1 MSEMEKREEIFRYDS
16 MSTEELQE
24 ILRKH
29 AHGELDTEPDT
40 QELFEIMEVVSVRR
54 QKLEPQAFRA
64 DEEAYAEFCE
74 HYMPKEDKE
83 TPPKVIKFPKRVL
96 KTVAAVLAVVLIL
109 AVGTTVTAEALHID
123 IWGKFAS
130 WTKDIFQFT
139 DLPQGTTAA
148 NPEEEYNA
156 ELKSLQDVMDQF
168 KISEKLAPTWM
179 PEGYKS
185 KDLKVVNTPRALN
198 INAVYE
204 KEDEMLII
212 KIRQMIGV
220 PANQVE
226 KNDDLLEVYVVD
238 GVEYY
243 IFSNTETLQA
253 AWSLG
258 EFECIITGE
267 ITLEEMKMMI
277 DSINI

>member
-1 MSEMEKREEIFRYDS
+1 MSELEKRDGISRYAT

-29 AHGELDTEPDT
+29 AHGELEAEPDT
-40 QELFEIMEVVSVRR
+40 EELFEIMEVLSVRR
-54 QKLEPQAFRA
+54 QEDATMQAFRS

-74 HYMPKEDKE
+74 YYMPKENKE
-83 TPPKVIKFPKRVL
+83 ERPRVIKFPNRIL

-109 AVGTTVTAEALHID
+109 AVGTSITTEALHID
-123 IWGKFAS
+123 IWGKFAN
-130 WTKDIFQFT
+130 WTKEIFQFA
-139 DLPQGTTAA
+139 DIPDGTTVA
-148 NPEEEYNA
+148 NPEKEYNA
-156 ELKSLQDVMDQF
+156 ELKSLQDALNDHA
-168 KISEKLAPTWM
+168 ITEKLAPTWM
-179 PEGYKS
+179 PEGYKNIDFKITIS
-185 KDLKVVNTPRALN
+185 PRVLT

-204 KEDEMLII
+204 KDDERLVIN
-212 KIRQMIGV
+212 IRQTIGI

-253 AWSLG
+253 AWVTG
-258 EFECIITGE
+258 EFECIIGGK
-267 ITLEEMKMMI
+267 ITLEEIKAMI
-277 DSINI
+277 DSI